1 MFDMRGIQAVDDR
14 HALAGVDLNLM
25 VALDALLEAENVTRA
40 ARRIGLS
47 QSALSSALGRLRH
60 LFGDRLLVR
69 APGGMAPTPLGRRLR
84 EPVRRALDEVA
95 GMLRPPGPFDPRAP
109 HRFRIAVT
117 DYVGLVLL
125 PAIAARVLRAGPAI
139 DLEVRTMDD
148 WLLPADDL
156 DRGALDVAVS
166 FFREVPPRLRA
177 KHLFDE
183 EFTCAVRR
191 GHPTVGRRLGLR
203 QYTALPHLL
212 VSPRAGVTGTV
223 DAALASRGLSRR
235 VAVTVPH
242 FAVAPAVL
250 ARTDCVA
257 TLAGRVARLGARL
270 APLRLLAPPLA
281 LRGFAVQMVWH
292 PQTDSDPAASW
303 LRTQILKSR
312 GQALWP

>member
-1 MFDMRGIQAVDDR
+1 MFDINGIHMVDDR
-14 HALAGVDLNLM
+14 HALAGVDLNLL

-60 LFGDRLLVR
+60 LFGDPILVR
-69 APGGMAPTPLGRRLR
+69 AKGGMAPTPLARRMR

-95 GMLRPPGPFDPRAP
+95 GMLRPAGPFDPRTP

-125 PAIAARVLRAGPAI
+125 PAIAARILRAGPAI
-139 DLEVRTMDD
+139 DLEVRTLDD
-148 WLLPADDL
+148 WNLPADEL
-156 DRGALDVAVS
+156 DRGALDLAVS
-166 FFREVPPRLRA
+166 FFRDVPPRLRA
-177 KHLFDE
+177 EHLFDE
-183 EFTCAVRR
+183 SFVCAVRR
-191 GHPTVGRRLGLR
+191 GHPAVGRRLGLR

-223 DAALASRGLSRR
+223 DAALAARGLSRR

-250 ARTDCVA
+250 GRTDCVA
-257 TLAGRVARLGARL
+257 TLAERVARVGARM
-270 APLRLLAPPLA
+270 ASLRLLAPPLP
-281 LRGFAVQMVWH
+281 LPTFAVQMVWH
-292 PQTDSDPAASW
+292 PQTAADPAATW
-303 LRTQILKSR
+303 LREQIRKAHSVPER
-312 GQALWP
+312 

>member
-1 MFDMRGIQAVDDR
+1 MDGIHVVDDR
-14 HALAGVDLNLM
+14 HALAGVDLNLL

-47 QSALSSALGRLRH
+47 QSALSSALGRLRQ
-60 LFGDRLLVR
+60 LFGDPILVR
-69 APGGMAPTPLGRRLR
+69 ATGGMAPTPMARRLR

-95 GMLRPPGPFDPRAP
+95 AMLRPAGPFDPKTP

-139 DLEVRTMDD
+139 DLEVRTLDD
-148 WLLPADDL
+148 WNLPADEL
-156 DRGALDVAVS
+156 DRGALDLAVS

-177 KHLFDE
+177 EHLFDE
-183 EFTCAVRR
+183 SFVCAVRR
-191 GHPTVGRRLGLR
+191 GHPAVGRRLGLR

-223 DAALASRGLSRR
+223 DAALAARGLSRR

-257 TLAGRVARLGARL
+257 TLATRVARLGARL
-270 APLRLLAPPLA
+270 APLRLLPPPLDLPA
-281 LRGFAVQMVWH
+281 FSVHMVWH
-292 PQTDSDPAASW
+292 PHTDADPASTW
-303 LRTQILKSR
+303 LREQIRKAHLR
-312 GQALWP
+312 PER